1 MALADIVGQDIRVIY
16 PAANGKKE
24 VAFTSFKTTF
34 ESRQKQG
41 TNLSMALLCYRMG
54 QIPQSGQSYEV
65 NHFCAVTELRHRS
78 TSSAEDVHVP
88 SDSVVQENDREWR
101 APKRKRSSTD
111 SMVSEKLSLSNRYS
125 VFSSESEDADV
136 DCDAEDDHSAP
147 STLLS
152 HLQDGKLLDNETL
165 VSNMIKCE
173 SPNINVPKNNVFVIV
188 QKKKSTI
195 VDDCGPR
202 ESGTTV
208 NQKFEVTDNNK
219 LKGVYENDGFFVI
232 GKM

>member
-1 MALADIVGQDIRVIY
+1 
-16 PAANGKKE
+16 
-24 VAFTSFKTTF
+24 
-34 ESRQKQG
+34 
-41 TNLSMALLCYRMG
+41 MG
-54 QIPQSGQSYEV
+54 QIPQPGQSYEV
-65 NHFCAVTELRHRS
+65 NHFCAVTKLRHRS

-111 SMVSEKLSLSNRYS
+111 SMVSEELSLSNRYS

-188 QKKKSTI
+188 QKKI
-195 VDDCGPR
+195 YYC
-202 ESGTTV
+202 
-208 NQKFEVTDNNK
+208 
-219 LKGVYENDGFFVI
+219 
-232 GKM
+232 